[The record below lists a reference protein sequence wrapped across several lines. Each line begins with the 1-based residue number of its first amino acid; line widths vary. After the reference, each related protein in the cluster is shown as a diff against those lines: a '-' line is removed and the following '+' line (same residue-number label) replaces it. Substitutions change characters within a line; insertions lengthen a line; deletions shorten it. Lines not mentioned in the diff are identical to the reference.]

1 MRADIVFWD
10 VDTQHDFMDADGKLS
25 VPDAASIVPNLEK
38 LTRFAVDHRIPIVAS
53 ADAHA
58 PDDPEFEQFPP
69 HCVAGTPGQ
78 RKIEATSPAGAELAD
93 PDRLDEQ
100 ISRLAA
106 GQIPQLVIE
115 KQDIDVFTVPAAA
128 HVARALAPRR
138 VFVYGV
144 ATEYC
149 VHRAV
154 TGLLN
159 RRCAVTVVADA
170 VRGVG
175 EADAELA
182 LEQMRKAG
190 AAIADT
196 ETVLRQAL
204 PSGS

>member
-25 VPDAASIVPNLEK
+25 VPDAAAIVPNLDK

-78 RKIEATSPAGAELAD
+78 RKIEATSPAGGELAD
-93 PDRLDEQ
+93 PARLDEQ

-115 KQDIDVFTVPAAA
+115 KQDVDVFTVPAAA
-128 HVARALAPRR
+128 HVVRALAPQR

-144 ATEYC
+144 AAEYC

-154 TGLLN
+154 MGLLN
-159 RRCAVTVVADA
+159 RRCGVTVVADA
-170 VRGVG
+170 VRGVDG
-175 EADAELA
+175 TDAELA
-182 LEQMRKAG
+182 LQQMREAG
-190 AAIADT
+190 AEIADT